1 MKRLIVL
8 ALTASALLAQPQD
21 TEKMYQEMRT
31 QGIEMTA
38 KVIPALKEMK
48 ACIVKAP
55 TKEAAQTCAAIMEK
69 ALGATTEPVVGDD
82 KVWDDMTKKKVV
94 FDIDVAIHEST
105 EAGKC
110 FNVNEKFSDFQECIK
125 KAEIM

>member
-1 MKRLIVL
+1 MRRLIVL
-8 ALTASALLAQPQD
+8 AVATSALLAQPQD

-48 ACIVKAP
+48 ACVEKSSTKAD
-55 TKEAAQTCAAIMEK
+55 AQTCAAIMEK
-69 ALGATTEPVVGDD
+69 ALGATTEPIVGADQT
-82 KVWDDMTKKKVV
+82 WDELAKKKVV

-110 FNVNEKFSDFQECIK
+110 FNANEKFGDFQECIK
-125 KAEIM
+125 KAEIL